1 VAHVADVSIDHP
13 APPTEDAVARREPV
27 GGALVTVA
35 EVAALMRVST
45 MTVYRLIRGGDL
57 QAIRVGKNFR
67 IREDDVQ
74 RYLIDRTVAP
84 EA

>member
-1 VAHVADVSIDHP
+1 M
-13 APPTEDAVARREPV
+13 ARREPV

-45 MTVYRLIRGGDL
+45 MTVYRLIRSGDL